1 LHVAANTK
9 TFDVFAKDGR
19 KTMWVILLRHR
30 CCWHKSLVDCRRF
43 TNNKM
48 HRINFRSEGQSMPMN
63 LGWDEQLVVK
73 GLRKNRGKKAYET
86 KINRNDLSIFQQ
98 SLKMQ

>member
-1 LHVAANTK
+1 
-9 TFDVFAKDGR
+9 
-19 KTMWVILLRHR
+19 
-30 CCWHKSLVDCRRF
+30 
-43 TNNKM
+43 
-48 HRINFRSEGQSMPMN
+48 MPMN